1 MAKPTISVGEIIDKS
16 WHIYKQHFGE
26 FMSVSGWLLAVAV
39 LNIVAL
45 ALYPSATVVLSA
57 RPYGAA
63 ETFGTILL
71 ILNNFLVAP
80 LLGIWITAT
89 LVRLIDTIVSGS
101 QKSLKTVMKD
111 GRKFFWPFLLVSV
124 LFSLVILATMLFL
137 LPGIFFTL
145 VGRGLSGMGTLVA
158 MIGALLLIIGIVL
171 SAVMAILWGVRFFF
185 STYTLLVDGHRG
197 RTALKASYRL
207 VHGNFWEILVRLV
220 LPKALFF
227 IVFAFGLF
235 IVNTIASMVI
245 SGAAGL
251 NIDLQVRLT
260 TIVTGVLVLIQTVL
274 INPIILVSDYLIYK
288 DMTR

>member
-16 WHIYKQHFGE
+16 WHYYKLHFGE
-26 FMSVSGWLLAVAV
+26 LMSISGWLLVAAV
-39 LNIVAL
+39 LNIIAL
-45 ALYPSATVVLSA
+45 AFYPSASILLSE

-63 ETFGTILL
+63 ETFGTVLL
-71 ILNNFLVAP
+71 IINSFMVTP
-80 LLGIWITAT
+80 ILGLWITAS
-89 LVRLIDTIVSGS
+89 LVRLIDAIVSGR
-101 QKSLKTVMKD
+101 KTTLKDAMKE
-111 GRKFFWPFLLVSV
+111 GKKYFWSFLLVSV

-137 LPGIFFTL
+137 VPGVFFLL
-145 VGRGLSGMGTLVA
+145 VGNGLSGVGASLA
-158 MIGALLLIIGIVL
+158 MIGTLLLLIGIGV
-171 SAVMAILWGVRFFF
+171 ATVMAILWGVRFFF

-197 RTALKASYRL
+197 RAAMKTSYRL
-207 VHGNFWEILVRLV
+207 VHGNFWDVFVRLA

-235 IVNTIASMVI
+235 VVNTLASMIV

-260 TIVTGVLVLIQTVL
+260 TIVTGVLVLLQTIL
-274 INPIILVSDYLIYK
+274 INPIILIADYLIYK